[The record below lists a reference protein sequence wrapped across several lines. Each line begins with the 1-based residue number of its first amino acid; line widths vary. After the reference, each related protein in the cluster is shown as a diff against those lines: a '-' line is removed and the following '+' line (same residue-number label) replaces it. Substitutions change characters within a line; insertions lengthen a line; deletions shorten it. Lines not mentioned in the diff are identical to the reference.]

1 MGKVIQHKHFTSGY
15 RSIFRHLWWWTCI
28 LCMVMAT
35 PVLAQTSKVTGTVTD
50 SKGQPLPAVS
60 VQDKKTSKTVMT
72 DESGKFSIDAGA
84 NSTLIFSYTGFTK
97 QEVGVLNHSVIDV
110 KLEDDAKTMDE
121 VYVGYQR
128 LRKSDVTGAI
138 SSVKASELN
147 LSTPTISQALVG
159 KVAGVQVAQVSG
171 APYGGAKIRVRG
183 IGSINA
189 SSEPLYVIDG
199 YALGAMVGQQ
209 GTGTNNSSQGQGNG
223 GNATNGYNAAASGND
238 IFLNPD
244 DIESIEILKDAA
256 SAAIYGSRASGGV
269 VLITTK
275 RGKTGKGKLTY
286 DFQLGSQ
293 SLAKKVKLLNAGQFT
308 DLFVNGRNANYKD
321 ILISKGV
328 AWDDAFYSDDNNTR
342 LAKSGQTA
350 TNCSVCIIK
359 DLYDFPTQ
367 KIIAPKYNTDWQDV
381 LYDNAL
387 VTRHNLTFSGGNN
400 GVRYLVSGGYLDQP
414 GILNSTYQKRINL
427 RTNID
432 ADVSP
437 KLKLS
442 SSVFITNTDNR
453 EVQEGRFN
461 QGPIL
466 GALVYMPVFPAFNP
480 DGSLAMSYANAGAQ
494 FDGFSYAFQGI
505 ENPLALAQ
513 RVKITRKGI
522 RTTANTSATYEIIKN
537 LSFKVN
543 IGAQSYK
550 EKYEY
555 YFPTNLSNGIN
566 PPGSSQSVLAANAA
580 AQNLDIQDRLA
591 EYTLNYN
598 KQFGKHS
605 FNALAGYTAQQTT
618 TDVVAVA
625 AKDFTNDLVQE
636 ITAVGSTP
644 GDFSIQSNTGKSVT
658 TLVSYLGRLVY
669 SYDRRYSLTG
679 SFRTDASSRF
689 GPQNRWG
696 KFGSVSAGWAVSNE
710 SFYKDWLGAGPTLKL
725 RASWGLTGNNNI
737 PNYKYEQDVTGVGGA
752 VFGNTVYTGSWSGG
766 IIDPTLGWESTSQYN
781 FGADITTLNN
791 RLSIIAN
798 YYISRSYNL
807 LYSRNISAI
816 SGGTNAA
823 ITNNGT
829 VSSTPVGVL
838 TNLRNSNI
846 HNTGFDLQVDYKAV
860 QTKDF
865 NLSVRGNITANKNK
879 VVSLGGASEIQVAGA
894 ERSYITNITRE
905 GDPVGSFY
913 GVKVAG
919 MVRQGD
925 MDNVNADWAVYKAN
939 GNKFPPGYKLKAF
952 PVSTYSTTPLNP
964 GDLYFKDSN
973 GDGLITDADK
983 GIIGTPYAKFTYG
996 FNLSMNYRF
1005 IDFSASF
1012 NGSYGNQIIDGQD
1025 YYIRNMEGSGNQY
1038 AVIDQRYRSEAQPG
1052 NGHEYRSSRGGS
1064 QSNST
1069 RLSDYYLQD
1078 GSFFRCTNI
1087 TIGANLGMLGVTKKL
1102 GLAGL
1107 RWYAGVDNAFTV
1119 TKYLGY
1125 NPEVD
1130 FNNGSNLTPGIDY
1143 GKYPLVRSFNTGVMV
1158 TF

>member
-1 MGKVIQHKHFTSGY
+1 MVI
-15 RSIFRHLWWWTCI
+15 C
-28 LCMVMAT
+28 T

-60 VQDKKTSKTVMT
+60 VQDKKTNKTVMT
-72 DESGKFSIDAGA
+72 DEGGRFTIEAGA
-84 NSTLIFSYTGFTK
+84 NSTLIFSYTGFAK
-97 QEVGVLNHSVIDV
+97 QEVGVMNHSVIDI
-110 KLEDDAKTMDE
+110 KLEDDIKTLDE
-121 VYVGYQR
+121 VSVGYQKI
-128 LRKSDVTGAI
+128 RKSDVTGAI

-147 LSTPTISQALVG
+147 LSTPTLSQALVG
-159 KVAGVQVAQVSG
+159 KLAGVQVSQVSG
-171 APYGGAKIRVRG
+171 APYSGAKIRVRG
-183 IGSINA
+183 VGSINA

-199 YALGAMVGQQ
+199 YPVG
-209 GTGTNNSSQGQGNG
+209 GNVTSGQGNG
-223 GNATNGYNAAASGND
+223 GGGTNGYNPSTAGND
-238 IFLNPD
+238 VFINPD
-244 DIESIEILKDAA
+244 DIESIEVLKDAA

-275 RGKTGKGKLTY
+275 RGKNGKGKLTY

-293 SLAKKVKLLNAGQFT
+293 SLAKKVKLLNADQFT

-321 ILISKGV
+321 ILISKGIV
-328 AWDDAFYSDDNNTR
+328 WDDKFYSDDNATR
-342 LAKSGQTA
+342 VAKSGQQA
-350 TNCSVCIIK
+350 GNCSVCIIK

-367 KIIAPKYNTDWQDV
+367 KVIAPKYNTDWQDV

-400 GVRYLVSGGYLDQP
+400 GIRYLVSGGYLDQP
-414 GILNSTYQKRINL
+414 GILNSTFQQRVNF
-427 RTNID
+427 RSNID

-437 KLKLS
+437 KLKIS
-442 SSVFITNTDNR
+442 SSVFVTSTNNR

-466 GALVYMPVFPAFNP
+466 GALVYMPIFPAFNP
-480 DGSLAMSYANAGAQ
+480 DGSLALSYDNAGKQ

-522 RTTANTSATYEIIKN
+522 RTTANASATYEILKN

-543 IGAQSYK
+543 LAGQSYK

-555 YFPTNLSNGIN
+555 YMPTNLSAGISG
-566 PPGSSQSVLAANAA
+566 PGSPDALKQANAA
-580 AQNLDIQDRLA
+580 VQNLDIQDRLA

-605 FNALAGYTAQQTT
+605 INVLGGYTAQQTT
-618 TDVVAVA
+618 TDAVAVA
-625 AKDFTNDLVQE
+625 SKNFTNDLSQE
-636 ITAVGSTP
+636 ITNGGSTP
-644 GDFSIQSNTGKSVT
+644 GDSYLIINAPAATAGVNVANTGKSNT
-658 TLVSYLGRLVY
+658 TLLSYLGRVVY
-669 SYDRRYSLTG
+669 SFDRRYSLTG

-689 GPQNRWG
+689 GPENRWG
-696 KFGSVSAGWAVSNE
+696 KFGSLSAGWAVSNE
-710 SFYKDWLGAGPTLKL
+710 SFYKDWLGAASTLKL

-737 PNYKYEQDVTGVGGA
+737 PNYGYEQNVTGAGGI
-752 VFGNTVYTGSWSGG
+752 VVGNTVYNSNWANG
-766 IIDPTLGWESTSQYN
+766 IADNTLGWESTSQFN
-781 FGADITTLNN
+781 FGVDITTLNN
-791 RLSIIAN
+791 RVSVIAN
-798 YYISRSYNL
+798 YYLSNSYDL
-807 LYSRNISAI
+807 LFNKNVSAFT
-816 SGGTNAA
+816 GG
-823 ITNNGT
+823 
-829 VSSTPVGVL
+829 SQVL
-838 TNLRNSNI
+838 TNLKNSKI
-846 HNTGFDLQVDYKAV
+846 RNTGFDLQLDVKAV
-860 QTKDF
+860 HTKDF
-865 NLSVRGNITANKNK
+865 NLNVSGNIMANRNK
-879 VVSLGGASEIQVAGA
+879 VISLGDASEIQIAGG
-894 ERSYITNITRE
+894 ERSYITHVTRVGE
-905 GDPVGSFY
+905 AVGSFY

-939 GNKFPPGYKLKAF
+939 GNKIPAGYKMKAF
-952 PVSTYSTTPLNP
+952 PVSTFSTTPLNP
-964 GDLYFKDSN
+964 GDLYFKDTN

-983 GIIGTPYAKFTYG
+983 QVIGSPYPKFTYG
-996 FNLSMNYRF
+996 FNLSMNYKMF
-1005 IDFSASF
+1005 DFSASF
-1012 NGSYGNQIIDGQD
+1012 NGSQGNKVMDAQD

-1038 AVIDQRYRSEAQPG
+1038 AVVDQRYRSEAQPG

-1078 GSFFRCTNI
+1078 GSYFRCTNM
-1087 TIGANLGMLGVTKKL
+1087 TLGVNLNALAITKKI
-1102 GLAGL
+1102 GLSGL

-1130 FNNGSNLTPGIDY
+1130 FNNGDNRTPGVDY
-1143 GKYPLVRSFNTGVMV
+1143 GKYPLARSFNTGVMV
-1158 TF
+1158 QF